1 MNTGQNLGTNFCRL
15 AADAGLDATIL
26 GADLVLLGV
35 SVLVLSQELGV
46 A

>member
-1 MNTGQNLGTNFCRL
+1 MLPRVEASNFRWL
-15 AADAGLDATIL
+15 GLDVATRLNAAI